1 MSTVLV
7 VDDSLVDR
15 RLVGGL
21 LEKNPYLKVEYAE
34 GGSDAL
40 ERVGQQPPDLVI
52 TDLVMPSMDG
62 FGLVAALRT
71 KHPHVPIVLM
81 TSHGSEEIAIRA
93 LREGAASYVPKG
105 LLNQDLLSTV
115 DSVLSVARRRQGH
128 EHLLENMTR
137 TECSFVLTNDCS
149 LIPPLVG
156 YLQEHVAHL
165 GLCDAAEQIRVG
177 VALEEALVNALYHGN
192 LEVSSELYEAD
203 YKAYRQLVEER
214 FKQAPYR
221 DRRIFVEA
229 SISRSQA
236 RFTVRDEGPG
246 FNPSSLPDPT
256 DPVNLEKS
264 RGRGVLLMRTFMDEV
279 TFNELGN
286 EVTMTKRSEV
296 LVGGS
301 A

>member
-7 VDDSLVDR
+7 VDDSAVDR
-15 RLVGGL
+15 RMVGGL
-21 LEKNPYLKVEYAE
+21 LEKNPYLKIEYAE
-34 GGSDAL
+34 GAEQAL
-40 ERVGQQPPDLVI
+40 EQLDQQPPDLVI
-52 TDLVMPSMDG
+52 TDLVMPGMDG
-62 FGLVAALRT
+62 FDLVAAIRSRFAQI
-71 KHPHVPIVLM
+71 PVVLM

-93 LREGAASYVPKG
+93 LKEGAASYVPKG

-115 DSVLSVARRRQGH
+115 DSVLAVARRRQGH

-165 GLCDAAEQIRVG
+165 GLCDEAERIRVG

-214 FKQAPYR
+214 FKQSPYR

-236 RFTVRDEGPG
+236 RFVVRDEGPG
-246 FNPSSLPDPT
+246 FNPELLPDPT
-256 DPVNLEKS
+256 DPVNLEKC
-264 RGRGVLLMRTFMDEV
+264 RGRGVLLMRTFMDDV
-279 TFNELGN
+279 TFNRAGN

-296 LVGGS
+296 VMGGG
-301 A
+301 